1 MPLNFSTDEAM
12 IEAPAQMKDLTFQR
26 SEVMQEIVSDKPGF
40 LIRWGNYFFLFIL
53 LLIGVAC
60 WFIKY
65 PDTIQAPAKLTSI
78 NAPKP
83 VLSLIDGKL
92 IKLSIIENQLVHK
105 GEILG
110 YLESTANHEEI
121 LILAANLDSVQVMLN
136 NGKADQVGKYFT
148 STTTLLGELQTSYQV
163 FLQAFL
169 SFENYLADG
178 FHLKKRTMLLRDK
191 ENLLKLYAN
200 LNQQKD
206 LQEQDLALI
215 QKTFDANESL
225 KNDKVISDFDNRNE
239 QSKLINKKMSLPQI
253 KSAIISNESQQ
264 TEKDKEIMEL
274 ENTIIQQ
281 KLVFQQ
287 VLNTFKSQVDDWK
300 RKYTLIAP
308 IAGKV
313 VFASFIQENQQLEA
327 NQTICFINPEN
338 SRYFVEIT
346 IPQSNFGKVAVGQQV
361 LLKFQS
367 YPFQEYG
374 SVKGKI
380 EFINHIP
387 NEEGYLAKVV
397 FTNGLTTTYNK
408 PIQYHDGLLANADI
422 VTKDMRLLER
432 FYYNI
437 VRQVSK

>member
-1 MPLNFSTDEAM
+1 MNNDVLID
-12 IEAPAQMKDLTFQR
+12 APAQMKDLTFQR

-40 LIRWGNYFFLFIL
+40 LIRWGNIFFLFIL
-53 LLIGVAC
+53 ILIGIAC

-65 PDTIQAPAKLTSI
+65 PDTVQATAKLTSI

-92 IKLSIIENQLVHK
+92 IKLSITENQLVRK
-105 GEILG
+105 GQILG
-110 YLESTANHEEI
+110 YIESTANHEEV
-121 LILAANLDSVQVMLN
+121 LMLASNLDTVQVMLSS
-136 NGKADQVGKYFT
+136 GRADQIEKYFS
-148 STTTLLGELQTSYQV
+148 STTTLLGELQTSYQI

-169 SFENYLADG
+169 SFENYLSDG
-178 FHLKKRTMLLRDK
+178 FYLKKRTMLLKDK
-191 ENLLKLYAN
+191 NNLLKLYNN
-200 LNQQKD
+200 LNQQRE

-225 KNDKVISDFDNRNE
+225 KKDNVISDFDYRNE
-239 QSKLINKKMSLPQI
+239 QSKLINKKLSLPQI

-264 TEKDKEIMEL
+264 TEKEKEIMEL
-274 ENTIIQQ
+274 ENTIVQQ
-281 KLVFQQ
+281 QLVFQQ
-287 VLNTFKSQVDDWK
+287 ALNTFKSQVDDWK

-308 IAGKV
+308 IGGQVA
-313 VFASFIQENQQLEA
+313 FASFIQENQQLQA
-327 NQTICFINPEN
+327 SQTICFINPEN

-374 SVKGKI
+374 SVMGKI
-380 EFINHIP
+380 EFISHIP
-387 NEEGYLAKVV
+387 GENGYLAKVILI
-397 FTNGLTTTYNK
+397 NGLTTTYRK
-408 PIQYHDGLLANADI
+408 QIQYRDGLLANAEI

-437 VRQVSK
+437 VRQMAK

>member
-1 MPLNFSTDEAM
+1 MNNDVLID
-12 IEAPAQMKDLTFQR
+12 APAQMKDLTFQR

-40 LIRWGNYFFLFIL
+40 LIRWGNIFFLFIL
-53 LLIGVAC
+53 ILIGIAC

-65 PDTIQAPAKLTSI
+65 PDTVQATAKLTSI

-92 IKLSIIENQLVHK
+92 IKLSITENQLVRK
-105 GEILG
+105 GQILG
-110 YLESTANHEEI
+110 YIESTANHEEV
-121 LILAANLDSVQVMLN
+121 LMLASNLDTVQVMLSS
-136 NGKADQVGKYFT
+136 GRADQIEKYFS
-148 STTTLLGELQTSYQV
+148 STTTLLGELQTSYQI

-169 SFENYLADG
+169 SFENYLSDG
-178 FHLKKRTMLLRDK
+178 FYLKKRTMLLKDK
-191 ENLLKLYAN
+191 SNLLKLYNN
-200 LNQQKD
+200 LNQQRE

-225 KNDKVISDFDNRNE
+225 KKDNVISDFDYRNE
-239 QSKLINKKMSLPQI
+239 QSKLINKKLSLPQI

-264 TEKDKEIMEL
+264 TEKEKEIMEL
-274 ENTIIQQ
+274 ENTIVQQ
-281 KLVFQQ
+281 QLVFQQ
-287 VLNTFKSQVDDWK
+287 ALNTFKSQVDDWK

-308 IAGKV
+308 IGGQVA
-313 VFASFIQENQQLEA
+313 FASFIQENQQLQA
-327 NQTICFINPEN
+327 SQTICFINPEN

-374 SVKGKI
+374 SVMGKI
-380 EFINHIP
+380 EFISHIP
-387 NEEGYLAKVV
+387 GENGYLAKVILI
-397 FTNGLTTTYNK
+397 NGLTTTYRK
-408 PIQYHDGLLANADI
+408 QIQYRDGLLANAEI

-437 VRQVSK
+437 VRQMAK

>member
-1 MPLNFSTDEAM
+1 MNNDVLID
-12 IEAPAQMKDLTFQR
+12 APAQMKDLTFQR

-40 LIRWGNYFFLFIL
+40 LIRWGNIFFLFIL
-53 LLIGVAC
+53 ILIGIAC

-65 PDTIQAPAKLTSI
+65 PDTVQATAKLTSI

-92 IKLSIIENQLVHK
+92 IKLSITENQLVRK
-105 GEILG
+105 GQILG
-110 YLESTANHEEI
+110 YIESTANHEEV
-121 LILAANLDSVQVMLN
+121 LMLASNLDTVQVMLSS
-136 NGKADQVGKYFT
+136 GRADQIEKYFS
-148 STTTLLGELQTSYQV
+148 STTTLLGELQTSYQI

-169 SFENYLADG
+169 SFENYLSDG
-178 FHLKKRTMLLRDK
+178 FYLKKRTMLLKDK
-191 ENLLKLYAN
+191 NNLLKLYNN
-200 LNQQKD
+200 LNQQRE

-225 KNDKVISDFDNRNE
+225 KKDNVISDFDYRNE
-239 QSKLINKKMSLPQI
+239 QSKLINKKLSLPQI
-253 KSAIISNESQQ
+253 KSTIISNESQQ
-264 TEKDKEIMEL
+264 TEKEKELLEL
-274 ENTIIQQ
+274 ENAIKQQ
-281 KLVFQQ
+281 KLIFQQ
-287 VLNTFKSQVDDWK
+287 ALNTFKSQVDDWI
-300 RKYTLIAP
+300 RKYTLIAT
-308 IAGKV
+308 IEGHV
-313 VFASFIQENQQLEA
+313 VFATFIQENQQLQA

-374 SVKGKI
+374 SVMGKI
-380 EFINHIP
+380 EFISHIP
-387 NEEGYLAKVV
+387 SEEGYLAKVV
-397 FTNGLTTTYNK
+397 FINGLTTTYNK
-408 PIQYHDGLLANADI
+408 QIQYRDGLLANAEI

-437 VRQVSK
+437 VRQVAK

>member
-1 MPLNFSTDEAM
+1 MSTKFSNNEA
-12 IEAPAQMKDLTFQR
+12 IIIAPAQMKDLTFQR

-40 LIRWGNYFFLFIL
+40 LIRWGNIFFLFIL
-53 LLIGVAC
+53 ILIGIAC

-65 PDTIQAPAKLTSI
+65 PDTVQATAKLTSI

-92 IKLSIIENQLVHK
+92 IKLSITENQLVRR
-105 GEILG
+105 GQILG
-110 YLESTANHEEI
+110 YIESTANHEEV
-121 LILAANLDSVQVMLN
+121 LMLASNLDTVQVMLSS
-136 NGKADQVGKYFT
+136 GSADQIEKYFS
-148 STTTLLGELQTSYQV
+148 STTTLLGELQTSYQI

-169 SFENYLADG
+169 SFENYLSDG
-178 FHLKKRTMLLRDK
+178 FYLKKRTMLLKDK
-191 ENLLKLYAN
+191 NNLLKLYNN
-200 LNQQKD
+200 LNQQRE

-225 KNDKVISDFDNRNE
+225 KKDNVISDFDYRNE
-239 QSKLINKKMSLPQI
+239 QSKLINKKLSLPQI

-264 TEKDKEIMEL
+264 TEKEKEIMEL
-274 ENTIIQQ
+274 ENTIVQQ
-281 KLVFQQ
+281 QLVFQQ
-287 VLNTFKSQVDDWK
+287 ALNTFKSQVDDWK
-300 RKYTLIAP
+300 RRYTLIAP
-308 IAGKV
+308 IGGQVA
-313 VFASFIQENQQLEA
+313 FASFIQENQQLQA
-327 NQTICFINPEN
+327 SQTICFINPEN

-374 SVKGKI
+374 SVMGKI
-380 EFINHIP
+380 EFISHIP
-387 NEEGYLAKVV
+387 GENGYLAKVILI
-397 FTNGLTTTYNK
+397 NGLTTTYRK
-408 PIQYHDGLLANADI
+408 QIQYRDGLLANAEI

-437 VRQVSK
+437 VRQLAK

>member
-1 MPLNFSTDEAM
+1 MSTKFSNNEAM
-12 IEAPAQMKDLTFQR
+12 IDAPAQMKDLTFQR

-40 LIRWGNYFFLFIL
+40 LIRWGNFFFLFIL
-53 LLIGVAC
+53 LMIGIAC

-92 IKLSIIENQLVHK
+92 IKLSITENQFVHK
-105 GEILG
+105 EEVLG
-110 YLESTANHEEI
+110 YIESTANHEEI
-121 LILAANLDSVQVMLN
+121 LVLAANLDTVQAMLTSK
-136 NGKADQVGKYFT
+136 KAEQIERYFRST
-148 STTTLLGELQTSYQV
+148 STRLGELQSSYQI
-163 FLQAFL
+163 FLQAFF
-169 SFENYLADG
+169 SFENYLSQG
-178 FHLKKRTMLLRDK
+178 FYLKKRAMLLRDK
-191 ENLLKLYAN
+191 NNLLRLYGN
-200 LNQQKD
+200 LNQQRE

-225 KNDKVISDFDNRNE
+225 KKDNVISDFDYRNE
-239 QSKLINKKMSLPQI
+239 QSKLINKKLSLPQI

-264 TEKDKEIMEL
+264 TEKEKEIMEL
-274 ENTIIQQ
+274 ENTIVQQ
-281 KLVFQQ
+281 QLVFQQ
-287 VLNTFKSQVDDWK
+287 ALNTFKSQVDDWK

-308 IAGKV
+308 IGGQVA
-313 VFASFIQENQQLEA
+313 FASFIQENQQLQA
-327 NQTICFINPEN
+327 SQTICFINPEN

-374 SVKGKI
+374 SVMGKI
-380 EFINHIP
+380 EFISHIP
-387 NEEGYLAKVV
+387 GENGYLAKVILI
-397 FTNGLTTTYNK
+397 NGLTTTYRK
-408 PIQYHDGLLANADI
+408 QIQYRDGLLANAEI

-437 VRQVSK
+437 VRQMAK